1 MAKTEVRSEQVK
13 DLTLVDAD
21 IADDAAIKLTKSA
34 AVVTGLTDQATITTD
49 ASAGTIFTVT
59 LAGNRTLAAP
69 TNPVDGM
76 KRIWRFK
83 QDATGSRTITLNA
96 VFRLGT
102 DITAI
107 TLTTTA
113 SKIDYMGAIYNST
126 DSKWDIV
133 AFVKG
138 F

>member
-1 MAKTEVRSEQVK
+1 MAKTEIKSTQVK

-21 IADDAAIKLTKSA
+21 VSDSAGIKLTKTKN
-34 AVVTGLTDQATITTD
+34 VVTGLTDQATITTD

-76 KRIWRFK
+76 KRVWRFK

-102 DITAI
+102 DITTI

-113 SKIDYMGAIYNST
+113 SKTDYMGAIYNN
-126 DSKWDIV
+126 DAAKWDVV
-133 AFVKG
+133 AFIKG
-138 F
+138 L

>member
-1 MAKTEVRSEQVK
+1 MAKTEIRSGQFL
-13 DLTLVDAD
+13 DGSLVDAD
-21 IADDAAIKLTKSA
+21 VSDSAAIKLTKSEN
-34 AVVTGLTDQATITTD
+34 VVTGLTDQATITTD

-102 DITAI
+102 DITTI

-113 SKIDYMGAIYNST
+113 SKTDYVGAIYNGT
-126 DSKWDIV
+126 DAKWDIV
-133 AFVKG
+133 AFIKG
-138 F
+138 L

>member
-1 MAKTEVRSEQVK
+1 MARTEIRSAQFK
-13 DLTLVDAD
+13 DGSLVDAD
-21 IADDAAIKLTKSA
+21 VSDAAAIKLTKSA

-49 ASAGTIFTVT
+49 AAAGTIFTVT
-59 LAGNRTLAAP
+59 LAGNRTLANP
-69 TNPVDGM
+69 TNSVDGM

-83 QDATGSRTITLNA
+83 QDATGSRTISLGTD
-96 VFRLGT
+96 FRLGT

-113 SKIDYMGAIYNST
+113 AKTDYMGAIYNGT
-126 DSKWDIV
+126 DAKWDVV
-133 AFVKG
+133 AFIKG

>member
-1 MAKTEVRSEQVK
+1 MAKTEIRSGQFL
-13 DLTLVDAD
+13 DGSLVDAD
-21 IADDAAIKLTKSA
+21 VSSSAAIKLTKLEN
-34 AVVTGLTDQATITTD
+34 VVIGLTDQATITTD

-69 TNPVDGM
+69 TNPIDGM

-113 SKIDYMGAIYNST
+113 NKTDYVGAIYNAT
-126 DSKWDIV
+126 DSKWDIL
-133 AFVKG
+133 AFIKG
-138 F
+138 L

>member
-1 MAKTEVRSEQVK
+1 MAKTEIRSAQFK
-13 DLTLVDAD
+13 DDSLVDAD
-21 IADDAAIKLTKSA
+21 VSASAAIKLTKSA
-34 AVVTGLTDQATITTD
+34 AVVTGLTDQTTITTD

-96 VFRLGT
+96 IFRLGT
-102 DITAI
+102 DITSI

-113 SKIDYMGAIYNST
+113 SKTDYMGAIYNAT